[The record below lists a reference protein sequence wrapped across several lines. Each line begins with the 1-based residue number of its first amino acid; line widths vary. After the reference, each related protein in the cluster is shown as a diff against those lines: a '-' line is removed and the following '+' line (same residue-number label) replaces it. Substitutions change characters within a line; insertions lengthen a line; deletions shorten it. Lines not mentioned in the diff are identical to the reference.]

1 VFIDDVLV
9 AKPKDFGFFGESG
22 SQGEGRH
29 TPGLTAACQQLFRE
43 DMQRLVTK
51 AVRGELS
58 KSDGVE
64 AGARTD

>member
-1 VFIDDVLV
+1 
-9 AKPKDFGFFGESG
+9 
-22 SQGEGRH
+22 
-29 TPGLTAACQQLFRE
+29 LTAACQQLFRE